1 MIPHPAFLLEC
12 AILAPRRAP
21 MWRRFFVWLLSTVA
35 PILVQQAA
43 EKVAKP
49 KPPAPAPQPQK

>member
-1 MIPHPAFLLEC
+1 MIVHPHFAFDCNLV
-12 AILAPRRAP
+12 PRDRKVS
-21 MWRRFFVWLLSTVA
+21 MWRRFFAWLLSTVA

-49 KPPAPAPQPQK
+49 GDPKPPAQ